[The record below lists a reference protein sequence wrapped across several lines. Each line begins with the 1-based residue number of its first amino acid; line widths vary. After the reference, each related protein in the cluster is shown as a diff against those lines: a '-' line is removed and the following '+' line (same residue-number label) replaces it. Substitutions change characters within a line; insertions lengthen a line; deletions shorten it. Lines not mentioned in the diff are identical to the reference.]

1 MMMMMAVMKL
11 SALANFC
18 QMCEGRRE
26 GGVGYSMSNF
36 TTCTIALT
44 KVAAPRWSLSMK
56 RRSQIERVAGAAE
69 QGSHCWRRHLVAC
82 GVTHSVAIKQ
92 LPLPQRIFSHS
103 KRFSFVSHFVSVFFV
118 LQLFCFKLIGS
129 LEKPFAR
136 VPLGLRFLLRLV
148 LFFPFFLHIFLPC
161 LLVPLLLSSSPS
173 CSLLCPLLNCL
184 PTFVF
189 VECIQIERIADIC
202 RAVASTLKSVPS
214 AHPLTFLEPCALVP
228 ASPTLACTVCQS
240 WQSYSH

>member
-1 MMMMMAVMKL
+1 
-11 SALANFC
+11 
-18 QMCEGRRE
+18 
-26 GGVGYSMSNF
+26 MSNF

-56 RRSQIERVAGAAE
+56 RRWQIERVAGAAE

-92 LPLPQRIFSHS
+92 LPLPPLPLPQRIFSHS
-103 KRFSFVSHFVSVFFV
+103 KRFSFVSHFVSVFFFRSSTF
-118 LQLFCFKLIGS
+118 LFQINWVVREAICAGS
-129 LEKPFAR
+129 SRLE
-136 VPLGLRFLLRLV
+136 VPASSRLLL
-148 LFFPFFLHIFLPC
+148 PFFFYTFFFA
-161 LLVPLLLSSSPS
+161 VPACAFAASSSPSPS

-202 RAVASTLKSVPS
+202 RAVASTLKSVP
-214 AHPLTFLEPCALVP
+214 P
-228 ASPTLACTVCQS
+228 PTL
-240 WQSYSH
+240 

>member
-1 MMMMMAVMKL
+1 MMAVMKL

-18 QMCEGRRE
+18 QMCEGHQK
-26 GGVGYSMSNF
+26 GGAGVGYSMSNF

-56 RRSQIERVAGAAE
+56 RRWQIERVAGAAE

-103 KRFSFVSHFVSVFFV
+103 KRFSFVSHFVSVFFFV

-148 LFFPFFLHIFLPC
+148 FFFLFFSTHFFLPC
-161 LLVPLLLSSSPS
+161 QLMPLLL
-173 CSLLCPLLNCL
+173 PLLLLLLVLC
-184 PTFVF
+184 F
-189 VECIQIERIADIC
+189 
-202 RAVASTLKSVPS
+202 
-214 AHPLTFLEPCALVP
+214 AL
-228 ASPTLACTVCQS
+228 C
-240 WQSYSH
+240 